1 MSDSPDGTEKPDLV
15 EQAKAVLT
23 KNDRGLYTI
32 PAHGL
37 YPHQWLWDSCF
48 IAIGQRH
55 YDVERAKMEIMSLLR
70 GQWTNG
76 MVPHIIFTPGKK
88 QRMHHGIWNS
98 WVSPLS
104 PDDVSTS
111 GITQPPL
118 LAEAIVRI
126 GEKLP
131 LHERRSWYR
140 QVWQN
145 LLAYHQW
152 LYRER
157 DPHGEGLV
165 LQIHPW
171 ETGLDNTPPWMDMM
185 HDHLL
190 PWWIRVLQ
198 KTKLEFIIGRLRR
211 DTHYVPANQRP
222 TNVDALALYD
232 VQRRLLRKE
241 YDSNKILDHSLFTVE
256 DLTFNSVLIRA
267 NDHLQ
272 AIAKTLREDVPPELI
287 KNMEL
292 TKKTFEELWDPYT
305 EQYYSRDFVTHKLL
319 KVPSVAALL
328 PLYAGCISDEH
339 AKLLVRL
346 LENEHIFG
354 PAYPVPSVP
363 CNSPWF
369 DPIRYWQGPTW
380 FNTNWLIIDG
390 LRRYGFKDHAAALT
404 ESTLE
409 LAQKH
414 GFSEYYNPETGDPL
428 GAHEF
433 SWTAA
438 LTIDLFKG

>member
-1 MSDSPDGTEKPDLV
+1 MSESQGKAETPNLI
-15 EQAKAVLT
+15 EQAKTVLE

-70 GQWTNG
+70 GQWANG

-88 QRMHHGIWNS
+88 QAIHHGIWNS

-118 LAEAIVRI
+118 LAETVVRI
-126 GEKLP
+126 GENLP

-140 QVWQN
+140 QTWQN

-152 LYRER
+152 LYHER

-198 KTKLEFIIGRLRR
+198 KTKLEFIFGRLRR
-211 DTHYVPANQRP
+211 DTRYVPADQRP
-222 TNVDALALYD
+222 SNVDALALYD

-241 YDSNKILDHSLFTVE
+241 YDINKILDHSLFTIE
-256 DLTFNSVLIRA
+256 DLSFNCVLIRA
-267 NDHLQ
+267 NEHLK
-272 AIAKTLREDVPPELI
+272 AIAKTLREDLPIDLL
-287 KNMEL
+287 KRMEL
-292 TKKTFEELWDPYT
+292 TEKTFEELWDPYT

-319 KVPSVAALL
+319 KEPSVAALS
-328 PLYAGCISDEH
+328 PLYAGSISPER
-339 AKLLVRL
+339 AATLVRL

-354 PAYPVPSVP
+354 PAYPVPSTP

-390 LRRYGFKDHAAALT
+390 LKRYGFKDHAAALT

-428 GAHEF
+428 GAHDF

-438 LTIDLFKG
+438 LTIDLLKK